1 VLTIRSAGAA
11 GRGNLRCVAGTPVSR
26 TVLVAGLTLLAA
38 AVGIAMLW
46 FSLDTRSWDELEA
59 VLVWPLMV
67 GAALAAG

>member
-1 VLTIRSAGAA
+1 
-11 GRGNLRCVAGTPVSR
+11 
-26 TVLVAGLTLLAA
+26 LTLLAA